1 MKNLF
6 FILLVCFSLQL
17 NAQTNLT
24 QAVDFTVTDVHGN
37 SFNLFDKLD
46 EGFHVVVD
54 FFFTTCGPCIDAV
67 PTLNDAY
74 NQYGCNKEQVYF
86 ISIDDRNNDAAVVQF
101 ESDYGSLLPAVS
113 GVDGGGA
120 AVVSA
125 YNVGAFPTVILIA
138 PDKSI
143 LSQDIYPVSTIF
155 TTFGQNGLTEVGC
168 SGVSIR
174 DIQSANDGETRIFDF
189 LGREWH
195 IPFKDLPKGLY
206 IVNGEKRFKS
216 SIY

>member
-1 MKNLF
+1 MKDLF
-6 FILLVCFSLQL
+6 FILLVYFSLQFKS
-17 NAQTNLT
+17 QTNLT

-54 FFFTTCGPCIDAV
+54 FFTTCGYCIDAV

-74 NQYGCNKEQVYF
+74 NQYNNNGAYF
-86 ISIDDRNNDAAVVQF
+86 ISIDDRNNDAAVVL

-174 DIQSANDGETRIFDF
+174 DIESANDGETRIFDF